1 VSAIVPCIADPIL
14 TLVCSW
20 FRHPSYAGFYY
31 WALGTQFVLQN
42 VVTTVLFSY
51 LLWKFFYRRT
61 RSGCGSVVVFDVLA
75 DIKTPVEEDYLVSFF
90 GKEYQDYRRRV
101 GTKIPFVP

>member
-1 VSAIVPCIADPIL
+1 VSAIVSCIVDPIL
-14 TLVCSW
+14 TLYCSW

-51 LLWKFFYRRT
+51 LLWRFFYNRT
-61 RSGCGSVVVFDVLA
+61 RG
-75 DIKTPVEEDYLVSFF
+75 
-90 GKEYQDYRRRV
+90 EY
-101 GTKIPFVP
+101 